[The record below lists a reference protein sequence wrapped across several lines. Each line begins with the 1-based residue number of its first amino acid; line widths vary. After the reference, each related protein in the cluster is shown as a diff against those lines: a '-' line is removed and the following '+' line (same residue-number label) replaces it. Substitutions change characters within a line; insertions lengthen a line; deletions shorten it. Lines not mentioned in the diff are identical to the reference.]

1 MQQKHAKHYLALFTA
16 IAALFLSSFGLVF
29 QNIYTARINQITQY
43 ELMGQDI
50 VTATV
55 SVIFVYIILFLDYQK
70 IKTKIAWL
78 GCFLYLFYIY
88 AYFSFG
94 GISSIF
100 YLLYIAITGL
110 SAFLFFSILVEI
122 VMNNQ
127 LPEAAE
133 NYPRKSISAFFFL
146 SILLIT
152 IIEVQELISRTI
164 LLQEP
169 LNPFYVFYV
178 LDLAIIFPMIVMAG
192 ILNLMKTGWGY
203 LFSGIALLKIVT
215 ILPAVIFN
223 DVFHR
228 LYTGVFLDLSF
239 DIVALVITLIAGV
252 FLILYMKTIGD
263 KVYR

>member
-29 QNIYTARINQITQY
+29 QNIYTARINQVTQY

-50 VTATV
+50 VTATL
-55 SVIFVYIILFLDYQK
+55 SAIFVFIILFLDYQK